1 MFEGLDFGFETDYSL
16 LHCPRTG
23 AVHEETN
30 IAANTL
36 FTSVSTVLIFY
47 FSVYFLSFW
56 GTNDR
61 YLPFL
66 KQ

>member
-1 MFEGLDFGFETDYSL
+1 MFEGLDLDYSL

-36 FTSVSTVLIFY
+36 FTSVVARFNLRL
-47 FSVYFLSFW
+47 FLVISELL
-56 GTNDR
+56 G
-61 YLPFL
+61 Y
-66 KQ
+66 